1 MSGMQPQASRGLC
14 FFENHEV
21 FAVLTGFRSRQDHGP
36 FGSAGM
42 LPLFLFEK
50 FFLEKCSKDR
60 YIIKIKQRDPVV
72 LLPLHRF
79 VS

>member
-1 MSGMQPQASRGLC
+1 
-14 FFENHEV
+14 
-21 FAVLTGFRSRQDHGP
+21 
-36 FGSAGM
+36 M

-60 YIIKIKQRDPVV
+60 YIIKIKQRDPVA